1 MFGTHYS
8 LTYIGVPVSTIE
20 ILKDYIWDSDKITVN
35 TEMIFK
41 LTRLIL
47 NSRICSI
54 IAFI

>member
-20 ILKDYIWDSDKITVN
+20 ILKDYIWDTDKITVN

-47 NSRICSI
+47 NSRIGSI